1 MEIEIANYLTLVA
14 EGRLSSES
22 KEEIRI
28 MLRAVSEIE
37 SIADSCNNLARTI
50 KHRNEGKSVF
60 TDKQNHNID
69 KIFELVTKS
78 LYQMNS
84 ILKKPELSHD
94 DINPSYNI
102 ENGINNYRNLL
113 KQHNV
118 EDINNKEYQYQ
129 DGVYYMD
136 IVSEAEKLGDYVL
149 NVVQAVIEKK
159 I

>member
-78 LYQMNS
+78 LYQDE
-84 ILKKPELSHD
+84 LDTEKPELSHD

-102 ENGINNYRNLL
+102 ENRN
-113 KQHNV
+113 KQLSQPV
-118 EDINNKEYQYQ
+118 ETT
-129 DGVYYMD
+129 
-136 IVSEAEKLGDYVL
+136 
-149 NVVQAVIEKK
+149 
-159 I
+159 

>member
-60 TDKQNHNID
+60 TDKTEPQYRPDFRNGD
-69 KIFELVTKS
+69 K
-78 LYQMNS
+78 S
-84 ILKKPELSHD
+84 IIPDEFH
-94 DINPSYNI
+94 
-102 ENGINNYRNLL
+102 
-113 KQHNV
+113 
-118 EDINNKEYQYQ
+118 
-129 DGVYYMD
+129 
-136 IVSEAEKLGDYVL
+136 
-149 NVVQAVIEKK
+149 IEKAGTDTR
-159 I
+159 